1 MCARILLDHQLLS
14 LTPKPT
20 PINLLSLLQGMKF
33 RVYFGATISLLDVY
47 TDIEAIVRF
56 FKEGNDHFA
65 YANIAFVGVSL
76 LVQLLVTYLQ
86 NKKRGW
92 KVVAYEELIVICMI
106 KPAIDAKRLASGAIQ
121 EENTLF
127 DPQTE
132 NTIAK
137 CAEMFGESIPSS
149 VLQTYALIGSSELSA
164 GPTTSIVVSCLAI
177 AYSST
182 VISLDMDTN
191 PSSRLKAPSY
201 YGYCPGKLLGHSV
214 DKMITT

>member
-1 MCARILLDHQLLS
+1 M
-14 LTPKPT
+14 
-20 PINLLSLLQGMKF
+20 
-33 RVYFGATISLLDVY
+33 Y
-47 TDIEAIVRF
+47 TDIDAIVRF
-56 FKEGNDHFA
+56 FKEGNNHFA
-65 YANIAFVGVSL
+65 YANIGFVAMSL
-76 LVQLLVTYLQ
+76 MLQLLTVYGQ
-86 NKKRGW
+86 NRKRGG
-92 KVVAYEELIVICMI
+92 KVMAFEMLIVIFMI
-106 KPAIDAKRLASGAIQ
+106 KPAVDAKRVASGAPQ
-121 EENTLF
+121 EENALF